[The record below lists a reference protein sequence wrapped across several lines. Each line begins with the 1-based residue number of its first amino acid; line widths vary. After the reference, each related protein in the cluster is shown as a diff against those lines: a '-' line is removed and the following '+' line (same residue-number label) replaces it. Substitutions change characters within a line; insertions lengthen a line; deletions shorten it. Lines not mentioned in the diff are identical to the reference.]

1 MCSILGF
8 GFQKG
13 HSILKDEPIWEALSK
28 LFICSQMRGRTS
40 TGAAFVNRKD
50 VVVVKAMMSADK
62 FVMSE
67 EYKAATRKYLSVIGQ
82 GNCATSPPI
91 SVIGHCRAPTKG
103 TPHDNH
109 NNHPIPSGSIVGVH
123 NGGITNDEQLWSAF
137 KLSKHRRGQVDSEII
152 FALIDHFAK
161 ETDNKIGYMAEAIKQ
176 ASKHLQGG
184 YACAAV
190 NTRNPY
196 CIWLFRN
203 YNPCIIRH
211 YYDTGLVVW
220 GSVERFLESSLE
232 TSIFGPYE
240 EIDLP
245 QHSGIGIDLHRSQFE
260 EFSLSEPKRSLWIA

>member
-13 HSILKDEPIWEALSK
+13 HSIQKDEPIWEALSK
-28 LFICSQMRGRTS
+28 LFVCSQMRGRTS

-50 VVVVKAMMSADK
+50 VVVVKSMMPAER

-67 EYKAATRKYLSVIGQ
+67 EYKAASRKYLSVVGQ
-82 GNCATSPPI
+82 GNCAASPPI

-123 NGGITNDEQLWSAF
+123 NGGITNDEELWSKF
-137 KLSKHRRGQVDSEII
+137 KLSKNRRGLVDSEII
-152 FALIDHFAK
+152 FALIDHFSK
-161 ETDNKIGYMAEAIKQ
+161 ETEQKIGYMAEAIRK
-176 ASKHLQGG
+176 ASSYLTGS

-190 NTRNPY
+190 NVRNPY

-203 YNPCIIRH
+203 HMPCVIRH
-211 YYDTGLVVW
+211 YHALGMVVW
-220 GSVERFLESSLE
+220 GSAAGFLTSSMES
-232 TSIFGPYE
+232 SIFGPFE

-245 QHSGIGIDLHRSQFE
+245 QNAGIGIDLHRSQFE
-260 EFSLSEPKRSLWIA
+260 EFKLNEPKRSVWIA